1 MTQIPQIVRVAK
13 TICSASQPRPGHRA
27 LTREDI
33 YSGHSSRPRTWRA
46 GPEIRTPSVLCPA
59 PSPAACPYP
68 DATVSTRVPCAAL
81 PVPASCGPISGT
93 GLLPVA
99 VSLTHIC
106 LSWSLVSLVGC
117 LVGLFVLSKALK
129 PHSLPKFSY
138 LISINSGT
146 RKGFYLRRTI
156 DI

>member
-1 MTQIPQIVRVAK
+1 MSSAQLLRLRPARIQMPQSV
-13 TICSASQPRPGHRA
+13 PG
-27 LTREDI
+27 
-33 YSGHSSRPRTWRA
+33 
-46 GPEIRTPSVLCPA
+46 
-59 PSPAACPYP
+59 
-68 DATVSTRVPCAAL
+68 VPCAAL
-81 PVPASCGPISGT
+81 PVPASCGPISGA

-117 LVGLFVLSKALK
+117 LVCLFVLSKALK
-129 PHSLPKFSY
+129 PHSLPEFSY